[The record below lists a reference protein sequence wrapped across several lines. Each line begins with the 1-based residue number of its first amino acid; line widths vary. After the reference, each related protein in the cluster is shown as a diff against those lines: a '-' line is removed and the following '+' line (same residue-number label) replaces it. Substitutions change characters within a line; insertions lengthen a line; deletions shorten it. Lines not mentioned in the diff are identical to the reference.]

1 MDIGQF
7 YAAYQ
12 ENLRIRQT
20 LQEAFEGTEYS
31 GRLQEIQDVLRAG
44 TSPKVIYLDS
54 LRRFGR
60 KDGQEIYRRLKT
72 CKDL

>member
-1 MDIGQF
+1 MDLGQF

-12 ENLRIRQT
+12 ERVKSQQVLREI
-20 LQEAFEGTEYS
+20 FEGTEYS
-31 GRLQEIQDVLRAG
+31 DRLSEIESLLNAG

-60 KDGQEIYRRLKT
+60 KDGQEIYRRLKACT
-72 CKDL
+72 K